1 MAPPLGRIPS
11 PDDPRDFSLRS
22 LVAPEALAA
31 IDLPRAYAIRTLK
44 RVYRTRFDQ
53 QENSCVGQSLALA
66 KIVHERRDMRRHY
79 PVDPLWIWRR
89 SKALDGIPNPNADR
103 GTYIRTALGVL
114 LDEGARIAL
123 PGLPEPA
130 HDQLA
135 ADPRFRI
142 GSYYR
147 LNTVEEIKAAIFL
160 FGPVV
165 LGTEWYE
172 SWFDVATR
180 ADFTRRPAHPYPG
193 FLPQPSRSAGGHAT
207 LAYGWDDRLPTYEG
221 FGAFRV
227 ANSWSAEWGDGGDF
241 WMPYAA
247 VAGTPD
253 FEAWKA
259 IDTTTGKV

>member
-11 PDDPRDFSLRS
+11 PDDPRDFSIRS

-31 IDLPRAYAIRTLK
+31 IELPRAHAIRTLK
-44 RVYRTRFDQ
+44 RVYRSRFDQ

-79 PVDPLWIWRR
+79 PIDPLWIWRR
-89 SKALDGIPNPNADR
+89 SKALDGIPNPDSDR

-123 PGLPEPA
+123 PGLPEPSF
-130 HDQLA
+130 DEQA

-147 LNTVEEIKAAIFL
+147 LNTVEEIKTAIFL
-160 FGPVV
+160 FGPVIF
-165 LGTEWYE
+165 GSEWYF
-172 SWFDVATR
+172 SWFDATTPENFR
-180 ADFTRRPAHPYPG
+180 HRPDGPLPG
-193 FLPQPSRSAGGHAT
+193 YLPRPDESAGGHAT
-207 LAYGWDDRLPTYEG
+207 VAYGWDDRIPTYAG
-221 FGAFRV
+221 AGAFRV
-227 ANSWSAEWGDGGDF
+227 ANSWGVEWGDRGDF

-247 VAGTPD
+247 LDETPD

-259 IDTTTGKV
+259 IDTTSGKV